1 MSNFIYKLSED
12 SDFLM
17 HHGIKGQKWGEQN
30 GPPYPLNKKEYS
42 ALEKR
47 MAGIQKQS
55 DITNKK
61 SSNIKETYRKSFGK
75 RGSTELLNNKL
86 VSQSKIDDKFYK
98 NVQNTRVYI
107 TKLKNSRLYSNNED
121 AQKIFKQYENSI
133 DDIIKNTS
141 LLPESFYN
149 QGQSRNRDVN
159 TSTYLFGMAG
169 FAAASTR
176 TNKELT
182 RLFNDPK
189 LMAEWN
195 EYLNS

>member
-1 MSNFIYKLSED
+1 MSNFVYQLSED

-17 HHGIKGQKWGEQN
+17 HHGIKGQKWGVEN

-75 RGSTELLNNKL
+75 KGSTELLNNKL

-98 NVQNTRVYI
+98 NVQNTRIYI
-107 TKLKNSRLYSNNED
+107 NKLKRSRLYSNNEE
-121 AQKIFKQYENSI
+121 AQKIFEQYENSI
-133 DDIIKNTS
+133 NDIMKNTS

-149 QGQSRNRDVN
+149 QGRSRNRDMN
-159 TSTYLFGMAG
+159 TSVYLFGMAG
-169 FAAASTR
+169 YAGASAR

-189 LMAEWN
+189 LMSEWN
-195 EYLNS
+195 DYLNS

>member
-1 MSNFIYKLSED
+1 MQYYIDED

-17 HHGIKGQKWGEQN
+17 HHGIKGQKWGVEN

-75 RGSTELLNNKL
+75 KGSTELLNNKL

-98 NVQNTRVYI
+98 NVQDTRIYI
-107 TKLKNSRLYSNNED
+107 NKLKRSRLYSNNEE

-133 DDIIKNTS
+133 NDIIKNTS

-149 QGQSRNRDVN
+149 QGRSRDRDMNNSVF
-159 TSTYLFGMAG
+159 LFGMAG
-169 FAAASTR
+169 YAGASTR